1 MPGQPLGMRLSAAK
15 SASEREVI
23 RAAVLGRPIAHSL
36 SPTLH
41 NAAYEAL
48 GLPWRYA
55 AIDCGVAELPAV
67 LAAATPGWAGFSCT
81 MPLKRAALDLAAAA
95 GERASRAAAAN
106 TLLPMGSGSWRAD
119 NTDVAGILAALAEYD
134 VSPSSVAMLGAG
146 GTASAGLVALR
157 ELGVASCVVLVREP
171 ARTGQLRVSAER
183 AGVRIDVRR
192 LDSVDVIHSIDLII
206 STLPPGAA
214 DPLAAWPWPR
224 GVTLLDVVYEPWPT
238 ALAEAI
244 GRRGGRAIGGHL
256 MLLHQAAEQVRL
268 MTNRPAPVEAMRT
281 ALTLATHLP

>member
-1 MPGQPLGMRLSAAK
+1 MRLTGSG
-15 SASEREVI
+15 STSEPNI
-23 RAAVLGRPIAHSL
+23 TRAAVLGRPVAHSL
-36 SPTLH
+36 SPALH

-55 AIDCGVAELPAV
+55 AIDCGVAELPTA
-67 LAAATPGWAGFSCT
+67 LAAAGPDWAGFSCT

-95 GERASRAAAAN
+95 GERAVRAGAAN
-106 TLLPMGSGSWRAD
+106 TLLPLGSGSWRAD
-119 NTDVAGILAALAEYD
+119 NTDVAGILAALAEHD
-134 VSPSSVAMLGAG
+134 VSPSSVALLGAG
-146 GTASAGLVALR
+146 GTASAALVALR
-157 ELGVASCVVLVREP
+157 ELGVASCVVLVRDP
-171 ARTGQLRVSAER
+171 ARTGQLGVTAER

-192 LDSVDVIHSIDLII
+192 LDPVDVIHSIDLII

-244 GRRGGRAIGGHL
+244 GRSGGRPIGGHL

-268 MTNRPAPVEAMRT
+268 MTNRPAPLAAMRT
-281 ALTLATHLP
+281 ALSLATHLP

>member
-1 MPGQPLGMRLSAAK
+1 M
-15 SASEREVI
+15 SEPDI
-23 RAAVLGRPIAHSL
+23 TRAAVLGRPVVHSL
-36 SPTLH
+36 SPALH

-67 LAAATPGWAGFSCT
+67 LAAAGPDWAGFSCT

-95 GERASRAAAAN
+95 GERAVRAGAAN
-106 TLLPMGSGSWRAD
+106 TLLPLGSGSWRAD
-119 NTDVAGILAALAEYD
+119 NTDVAGILAALAEHD
-134 VSPSSVAMLGAG
+134 VSPSSVALLGAG
-146 GTASAGLVALR
+146 GTASAALVALR
-157 ELGVASCVVLVREP
+157 ELGVASCVVLVRDP
-171 ARTGQLRVSAER
+171 ARTGQLGVTAER

-192 LDSVDVIHSIDLII
+192 LDPVDVIHSIDLII

-244 GRRGGRAIGGHL
+244 GRSGGRPIGGHL

-268 MTNRPAPVEAMRT
+268 MTNRPAPLAAMRT
-281 ALTLATHLP
+281 ALSLATHLP

>member
-1 MPGQPLGMRLSAAK
+1 
-15 SASEREVI
+15 
-23 RAAVLGRPIAHSL
+23 
-36 SPTLH
+36 
-41 NAAYEAL
+41 
-48 GLPWRYA
+48 
-55 AIDCGVAELPAV
+55 
-67 LAAATPGWAGFSCT
+67 
-81 MPLKRAALDLAAAA
+81 MPLKRAALDLAAVA
-95 GERASRAAAAN
+95 GERASQAGAAN

-119 NTDVAGILAALAEYD
+119 NTDVAGILGALAEGE
-134 VSPSSVAMLGAG
+134 VSPSSVALLGAG

-157 ELGVASCVVLVREP
+157 ELGVASCLVLVRDP
-171 ARTGQLRVSAER
+171 ARTGQLRVTAER

-192 LDSVDVIHSIDLII
+192 LGTLDVLHSIDLII
-206 STLPPGAA
+206 STLPRGAA

-244 GRRGGRAIGGHL
+244 GRRGGRTIGGHL

>member
-1 MPGQPLGMRLSAAK
+1 MPGQPLGMRLTGSG
-15 SASEREVI
+15 STSEPNI
-23 RAAVLGRPIAHSL
+23 TRAAVLGRPVVHSL
-36 SPTLH
+36 SPALH

-67 LAAATPGWAGFSCT
+67 LAAAGPDWAGFSCT

-95 GERASRAAAAN
+95 GERAVRAGAAN
-106 TLLPMGSGSWRAD
+106 TLLPLGSGSWRAD
-119 NTDVAGILAALAEYD
+119 NTDVAGILAALAEHD
-134 VSPSSVAMLGAG
+134 VSPSSVALLGAG
-146 GTASAGLVALR
+146 GTASAALVALR
-157 ELGVASCVVLVREP
+157 ELGVASCVVLVRDP
-171 ARTGQLRVSAER
+171 ARTGQLGLTAER
-183 AGVRIDVRR
+183 AGMRIDVRR
-192 LDSVDVIHSIDLII
+192 LDLVDVIHSIDLII

-244 GRRGGRAIGGHL
+244 GRSGGRSIGGHL

-268 MTNRPAPVEAMRT
+268 MTNRPAPLAAMRT
-281 ALTLATHLP
+281 ALSLATHLP

>member
-1 MPGQPLGMRLSAAK
+1 
-15 SASEREVI
+15 
-23 RAAVLGRPIAHSL
+23 
-36 SPTLH
+36 
-41 NAAYEAL
+41 
-48 GLPWRYA
+48 
-55 AIDCGVAELPAV
+55 
-67 LAAATPGWAGFSCT
+67 

-95 GERASRAAAAN
+95 GERASQAGAAN

-119 NTDVAGILAALAEYD
+119 NTDVAGILAALAEYE

-157 ELGVASCVVLVREP
+157 ELGVASCLVLVRDP
-171 ARTGQLRVSAER
+171 ARTGQLRVTAER

-224 GVTLLDVVYEPWPT
+224 GVTLLDVVYQPWPT
-238 ALAEAI
+238 ALAE
-244 GRRGGRAIGGHL
+244 GNPPKRGPDDRRPL

>member
-1 MPGQPLGMRLSAAK
+1 M
-15 SASEREVI
+15 SEPDI
-23 RAAVLGRPIAHSL
+23 TRAAVLGRPVVHSL
-36 SPTLH
+36 SPALH

-55 AIDCGVAELPAV
+55 AIDCGVAELPGV
-67 LAAATPGWAGFSCT
+67 LAAAGPDWAGFSCT

-95 GERASRAAAAN
+95 GERAVRAGAAN
-106 TLLPMGSGSWRAD
+106 TLLPLGSGSWRAD
-119 NTDVAGILAALAEYD
+119 NTDVAGILAALAEHD
-134 VSPSSVAMLGAG
+134 VSPSSVALLGAG
-146 GTASAGLVALR
+146 GTASAALVALR
-157 ELGVASCVVLVREP
+157 ELGVASCVVLVRDP
-171 ARTGQLRVSAER
+171 ARTGQLGLTAER
-183 AGVRIDVRR
+183 SGMRIDVRR
-192 LDSVDVIHSIDLII
+192 LDLVDVIHSIDLII

-244 GRRGGRAIGGHL
+244 GRSGGRSIGGHL

-268 MTNRPAPVEAMRT
+268 MTNRPAPVAAMRT
-281 ALTLATHLP
+281 ALSLATHLP

>member
-1 MPGQPLGMRLSAAK
+1 MRLSASD
-15 SASEREVI
+15 SAGEQAVT

-36 SPTLH
+36 SPALH

-48 GLPWRYA
+48 GLPWLYA

-67 LAAATPGWAGFSCT
+67 LADAGSDWAGFSCT

-95 GERASRAAAAN
+95 GERAVQAGAAN
-106 TLLPMGSGSWRAD
+106 TLLPLGSGSWRAD
-119 NTDVAGILAALAEYD
+119 NTDVAGILAALAEQD
-134 VSPSSVAMLGAG
+134 VSPSSVALLGAG
-146 GTASAGLVALR
+146 GTASAAVVALR
-157 ELGVASCVVLVREP
+157 ELGIASCLVLVRDP
-171 ARTGQLRVSAER
+171 ARAGPLRVTAER
-183 AGVRIDVRR
+183 AGVRIEVRR
-192 LDSVDVIHSIDLII
+192 LDPAEVTQSIDLII

-214 DPLAAWPWPR
+214 DPLARWPWPR

-244 GRRGGRAIGGHL
+244 GRSGGLTIGGDL

-268 MTNRPAPVEAMRT
+268 MTNRPAPVEAMRA
-281 ALTLATHLP
+281 ALSRVSHLP

>member
-1 MPGQPLGMRLSAAK
+1 M
-15 SASEREVI
+15 SEPDI
-23 RAAVLGRPIAHSL
+23 TRAAVLGRPVVHSL
-36 SPTLH
+36 SPVLH

-55 AIDCGVAELPAV
+55 AIDCGVADLPAV
-67 LAAATPGWAGFSCT
+67 LGAAGPDWAGFSCT

-95 GERASRAAAAN
+95 GERAVRAGAAN
-106 TLLPMGSGSWRAD
+106 TLLPLGSGSWRAD
-119 NTDVAGILAALAEYD
+119 NTDVAGILAALAEHD
-134 VSPSSVAMLGAG
+134 VSPSSVALLGAG
-146 GTASAGLVALR
+146 GTASAALVALR
-157 ELGVASCVVLVREP
+157 ELGVASCVVLVRDP
-171 ARTGQLRVSAER
+171 ARTGQLGVTAER

-192 LDSVDVIHSIDLII
+192 LDPVDVIHSIDLII

-244 GRRGGRAIGGHL
+244 GRSGGRPIGGHL

-268 MTNRPAPVEAMRT
+268 MTNRPAPLAAMRT
-281 ALTLATHLP
+281 ALSLATHLP

>member
-1 MPGQPLGMRLSAAK
+1 MRLSAAE
-15 SASEREVI
+15 SAREQAVT

-36 SPTLH
+36 SPALH

-67 LAAATPGWAGFSCT
+67 LADAGSDWAGFSCT

-95 GERASRAAAAN
+95 GERASRAGAAN
-106 TLLPMGSGSWRAD
+106 ILLPLGSGSWRAD
-119 NTDVAGILAALAEYD
+119 NTDVAGILAALAEQD
-134 VSPSSVAMLGAG
+134 VSPSSVALLGAG
-146 GTASAGLVALR
+146 GTASAALVALR
-157 ELGVASCVVLVREP
+157 ELGIASCLVLVRDP
-171 ARTGQLRVSAER
+171 ARTGPLRMTAER

-192 LDSVDVIHSIDLII
+192 LDPADVTHSIDLII

-214 DPLAAWPWPR
+214 DPLVGWPWPR

-244 GRRGGRAIGGHL
+244 GRSGGLTMGGDL

-281 ALTLATHLP
+281 ALSLATHLP